1 MQPHPAHGAGFTNLR
16 QGRIAYQFSGRKFF
30 EVEGA
35 AAQVKNVGVGIQ
47 VLAESAGECIK
58 PLLPGFL
65 NFHQPRFAQDF
76 KMF

>member
-16 QGRIAYQFSGRKFF
+16 QGGSDSQFSRREFF

-47 VLAESAGECIK
+47 VLAEFAGECIK
-58 PLLPGFL
+58 PLLPGFF
-65 NFHQPRFAQDF
+65 NFHQPRFAKDF
-76 KMF
+76 KVF